1 MFMRRSIFKGGSDL
15 NIEIHQKRSRRQ
27 KAHPFRRPSQHLFT
41 TTIKFDDLWKHL
53 VLESQ
58 KASKCGFIFSSI
70 ASDMLKIP
78 KQTSRWNL
86 VIQCRDFSSGLMLKY
101 VFDHY
106 QYLDSLLKCNCR
118 PMAVICGPWMHGSG
132 VQ

>member
-15 NIEIHQKRSRRQ
+15 NIEIRQKRSRRQ
-27 KAHPFRRPSQHLFT
+27 KANPFWRTSQHLFT

-58 KASKCGFIFSSI
+58 KESKCGFILASI

-78 KQTSRWNL
+78 KQTSWWNL
-86 VIQCRDFSSGLMLKY
+86 VMQCRDFSSESTLKY

-106 QYLDSLLKCNCR
+106 QYLGSLLKCDCR
-118 PMAVICGPWMHGSG
+118 PMAVIYVPWMHRSG